1 MGIGLVM
8 ILIASLYLAGD
19 NVYEKVRQ
27 YEKHILEEKKK
38 NNFLHYKYYKQKVKE
53 LLQ

>member
-1 MGIGLVM
+1 MGIGLVI

-19 NVYEKVRQ
+19 NVYEKIKQ
-27 YEKHILEEKKK
+27 YENNVLEEKKK